1 MMVKSARTKKFND
14 EIDLIFKNRGL
25 ESLWYI
31 QVDSIIYILIIVQNL
46 GEFQTIQVMCSTWQI
61 MRIGGEI
68 MRSVVYMALK
78 L

>member
-1 MMVKSARTKKFND
+1 MMVKSARTKKFD
-14 EIDLIFKNRGL
+14 DKIDLIYENRGL
-25 ESLWYI
+25 ESLGYI
-31 QVDSIIYILIIVQNL
+31 QVDSIIYILIIVQSL
-46 GEFQTIQVMCSTWQI
+46 EEFQAIQVMCSTWQI